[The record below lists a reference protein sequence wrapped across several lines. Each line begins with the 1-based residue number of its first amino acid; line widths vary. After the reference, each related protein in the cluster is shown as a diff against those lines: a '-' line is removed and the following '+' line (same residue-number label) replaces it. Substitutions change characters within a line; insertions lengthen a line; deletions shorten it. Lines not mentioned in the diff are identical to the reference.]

1 MPVSAS
7 IEKHPDGCSVVVFTG
22 QITLGSS
29 LSLVDSQVRSLI
41 SSGER
46 KIVFDLSGV
55 ESVDSAGLG
64 MLIYAY
70 GSLKAKGGN
79 LRLCGVAPRVQSLLE
94 LTNMNTLLAIDP
106 TREDSL
112 AALGA

>member
-1 MPVSAS
+1 MSVTAT
-7 IEKHPDGCSVVVFTG
+7 IEQNDGCAVVVFTG
-22 QITLGSS
+22 RITLGSS

-41 SSGER
+41 SNGAR
-46 KIVFDLSGV
+46 KVLFDLSEV

-70 GSLKAKGGN
+70 GSLASKGGT

-94 LTNMNTLLAIDP
+94 LTKMHTLLSIDA
-106 TREDSL
+106 TREESL
-112 AALGA
+112 AALRV

>member
-7 IEKHPDGCSVVVFTG
+7 IEKHPDGCAVVVFTG

-29 LSLVDSQVRSLI
+29 LSLADSQIRALI
-41 SSGER
+41 TSGER

-94 LTNMNTLLAIDP
+94 LTNMNTLLAIDA
-106 TREDSL
+106 TREESL
-112 AALGA
+112 AALKA

>member
-1 MPVSAS
+1 MPVTAS
-7 IEKHPDGCSVVVFTG
+7 IEQHPDGSTVVVFTG
-22 QITLGSS
+22 PITLGSS

-41 SSGER
+41 SSGAR
-46 KIVFDLSGV
+46 LIVFDLSGV

-70 GSLKAKGGN
+70 GSLAAKGGK

-94 LTNMNTLLAIDP
+94 LTKMNTLLAIDA

-112 AALGA
+112 AALRA